1 VRHSM
6 HSCCSIFDDV
16 PPDARGELLDRQ
28 TARLNPEVAPPCR
41 VERRRRPFPWDEAER
56 FYGSL
61 KRIFTLA
68 KCYGLSRVPSV
79 FFPCDALQSRL
90 FAPRRPGCLLGCSR
104 TPEQAKATLAPDGH
118 GRVVRAIFETAKR
131 PPAALSTVF
140 GEGRAAARSSCRKPA
155 ISRGA
160 ESLFM
165 LLAIKPRSYPA
176 TAHSPLPYPGPNGV
190 YPMSDARRSR

>member
-1 VRHSM
+1 VWRLGLSYGRLSVRHSI
-6 HSCCSIFDDV
+6 HLCCSIFDDV

-28 TARLNPEVAPPCR
+28 TVRLNPEVTPPRC
-41 VERRRRPFPWDEAER
+41 VQRRRRPFPRDEAER

-79 FFPCDALQSRL
+79 FFPCNALQSRL

-118 GRVVRAIFETAKR
+118 GRMVRAIFETSKR
-131 PPAALSTVF
+131 PPAASAAVF
-140 GEGRAAARSSCRKPA
+140 CQSRAAARSPCRKPTV
-155 ISRGA
+155 SRGA
-160 ESLFM
+160 EIPFM
-165 LLAIKPRSYPA
+165 FCAIKPRSYPA
-176 TAHSPLPYPGPNGV
+176 AHS
-190 YPMSDARRSR
+190 RSP